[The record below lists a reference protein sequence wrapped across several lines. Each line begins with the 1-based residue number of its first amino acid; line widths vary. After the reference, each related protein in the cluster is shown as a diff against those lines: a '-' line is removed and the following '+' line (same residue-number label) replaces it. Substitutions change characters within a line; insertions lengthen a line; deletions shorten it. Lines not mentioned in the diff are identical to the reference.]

1 MAAECRRRN
10 YPESMPA
17 AGGPSAN
24 RVAAAAAR
32 TVAAGTARLL
42 AAWCTG
48 SPLPEAVDRR
58 CEGVADLAARRAR
71 VSQSLFLTDRATAAL
86 SELGDADPGLRG
98 RVEQTEMIYDGA
110 NAYVRV
116 AGRWTGF
123 FLGDPGSPRGPND
136 PLWPLDALFGA
147 SDDAVQIGPEAVRGV
162 PATRCRL
169 TVDLARADAALPA
182 GVSVPS
188 GPYRSLSRLPAE
200 VWLDAAGLAR
210 RISVNSEPAAAADAQ
225 VWSIVELWDYGVAAD
240 ITPPGPDEVLA
251 PAEAYRLAEE
261 EPPGRN
267 A

>member
-1 MAAECRRRN
+1 MASWGSRNYLEFMAAVTE
-10 YPESMPA
+10 PIGS
-17 AGGPSAN
+17 

-32 TVAAGTARLL
+32 TVAAGSARLL

-48 SPLPEAVDRR
+48 SPLPEAADRR
-58 CEGVADLAARRAR
+58 CEGVADLGARRAR
-71 VSQSLFLTDRATAAL
+71 VAQSLFFTDRVTASLMEL
-86 SELGDADPGLRG
+86 SDGNPGLREQ
-98 RVEQTEMIYDGA
+98 VEHSEMLYDGA

-123 FLGDPGSPRGPND
+123 SLVNPGGPRGPND

-147 SDDAVQIGPEAVRGV
+147 GDDAVEIGPEAVRGV

-210 RISVNSEPAAAADAQ
+210 RISVNAEPDARADVL
-225 VWSIVELWDYGVAAD
+225 VWSIAELWDFGVAAA
-240 ITPPGPDEVLA
+240 IRPPGPDEILA
-251 PAEAYRLAEE
+251 PAEAYRMADE
-261 EPPGRN
+261 EPPGRT